1 MANVVPQLDF
11 MQALKLSTSRLKDMT
26 GRSRR
31 SEFWWT
37 ILAVGVLNII
47 LSFIPVVGKFLVI
60 ILWIATCPLMIRR
73 MHDVGKGPGIVYAY
87 LILYVLMTVFS
98 LITYFAAKN
107 LALGLA
113 GTFGLLSTLVGI
125 GALVCGIILIVFAVQ
140 DSQGNNQFGP
150 SPKYPD
156 GKPEIPAQQ

>member
-47 LSFIPVVGKFLVI
+47 LSFIPG
-60 ILWIATCPLMIRR
+60 
-73 MHDVGKGPGIVYAY
+73 
-87 LILYVLMTVFS
+87 
-98 LITYFAAKN
+98 
-107 LALGLA
+107 
-113 GTFGLLSTLVGI
+113 
-125 GALVCGIILIVFAVQ
+125 
-140 DSQGNNQFGP
+140 
-150 SPKYPD
+150 
-156 GKPEIPAQQ
+156 